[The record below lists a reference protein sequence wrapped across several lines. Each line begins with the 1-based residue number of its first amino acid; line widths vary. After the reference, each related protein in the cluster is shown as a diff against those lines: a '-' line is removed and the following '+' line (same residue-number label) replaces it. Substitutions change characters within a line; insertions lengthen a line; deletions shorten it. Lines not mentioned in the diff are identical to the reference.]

1 MFKKAK
7 LLIITNTCAVGGAET
22 HLLHLLS
29 NLDRN
34 KYDITLAYFTE
45 KFHNSRS
52 LKNDFK
58 KAGIRTIDLDLKM
71 KYCPIGILKVANLI
85 RCEKPDIVHTN
96 LFQAEFL
103 TNIALLLLKKFGKG
117 LTLRRGEAQEKVRPF
132 STFKAFVTTW
142 HNMEEFLEN
151 RFLAKIAKFD
161 LNRTDQVIV
170 ISEAVA
176 DYLSAKTGFAR
187 ARIKKIH
194 YGFNLTKDRPWRQ
207 GPPLAKEGDLVLGMV
222 ARYAPQKG
230 HIYFIEAMPE
240 ILKEVPNVK
249 FYFAGSDEKG
259 IKNRL
264 KDRARELGIE
274 KNIIF
279 ADFDPDPV
287 GLMSQFD
294 IFVLP
299 SLWEGFGLVLL
310 EAMSV
315 GRPIVATNV
324 GPIPEIIQDG
334 QNGFLVPPK
343 DPKILAEKIIILLK
357 DKSLREKMG
366 NAGKER
372 LKEFSIEKMVKETE
386 GVYDK
391 LLLEH

>member
-7 LLIITNTCAVGGAET
+7 LLVITNTCAVGGAET

-29 NLDRN
+29 NLDKS
-34 KYDITLAYFTE
+34 KYDITLVYFTE
-45 KFHNSRS
+45 KFYNSRS
-52 LKNDFK
+52 LKNDFE
-58 KAGIRTIDLDLKM
+58 KAGIKTIDLDLKM
-71 KYCPIGILKVANLI
+71 KYCPIGILKIANLI
-85 RCEKPDIVHTN
+85 RCEKPDIVHAN

-103 TNIALLLLKKFGKG
+103 INIALLLLKKFGKIQVEKG
-117 LTLRRGEAQEKVRPF
+117 LTFPVF
-132 STFKAFVTTW
+132 ITTW
-142 HNMEEFLEN
+142 HNTEEFLGN
-151 RFLAKIAKFD
+151 RFLARIVKFN
-161 LNRTDQVIV
+161 LERADQVIA
-170 ISEAVA
+170 ISDAVA
-176 DYLSAKTGFAR
+176 DYLSAKTGFPR
-187 ARIKKIH
+187 EKITRIH
-194 YGFNLTKDRPWRQ
+194 YGFNFTKDRPSYK
-207 GPPLAKEGDLVLGMV
+207 GPTFVRERDLVLGMV

-230 HIYFIEAMPE
+230 HIYLIEAMPG

-249 FYFAGSDEKG
+249 FYLAGSDEKG

-264 KDRARELGIE
+264 KDRARELGVE

-343 DPKILAEKIIILLK
+343 DLKILAEKIIILLK
-357 DKSLREKMG
+357 DKNLREKMG
-366 NAGKER
+366 NAGRER
-372 LKEFSIEKMVKETE
+372 LKEFSIEKMVRETE
-386 GVYDK
+386 DVYDN
-391 LLLEH
+391 LLKRYE

>member
-1 MFKKAK
+1 MSKKAK
-7 LLIITNTCAVGGAET
+7 LLVITNTCAVGGAET

-29 NLDRN
+29 NLDKN

-52 LKNDFK
+52 LKNDFEQ
-58 KAGIRTIDLDLKM
+58 AGIKTIDLDLKM
-71 KYCPIGILKVANLI
+71 KYCPIGILKIANLI
-85 RCEKPDIVHTN
+85 RREKPDIVHAN
-96 LFQAEFL
+96 LFQAEFF
-103 TNIALLLLKKFGKG
+103 TNIALLLLKTF
-117 LTLRRGEAQEKVRPF
+117 LKVRPF
-132 STFKAFVTTW
+132 SDTMSFPVFVTTW
-142 HNMEEFLEN
+142 HNMEDFLEN
-151 RFLAKIAKFD
+151 RFLARIVKFN
-161 LNRTDQVIV
+161 LERADQVIA
-170 ISEAVA
+170 ISDAVA
-176 DYLSAKTGFAR
+176 DYLSAKTGFSR
-187 ARIKKIH
+187 EKITRIH

-207 GPPLAKEGDLVLGMV
+207 GQPLAKEGDLVLGMI

-230 HIYFIEAMPE
+230 HIYLIEAMPE

-249 FYFAGSDEKG
+249 FYFVGSDEKG
-259 IKNRL
+259 IKDNL
-264 KDRARELGIE
+264 KERAKELGVE

-279 ADFDPDPV
+279 ADFSPDPV

-294 IFVLP
+294 IFVLS

-334 QNGFLVPPK
+334 KNGFLVSPRDSK
-343 DPKILAEKIIILLK
+343 KLAEKIIILLK
-357 DKSLREKMG
+357 DKNLREKMG

-372 LKEFSIEKMVKETE
+372 LKEFSIEKMVRETE
-386 GVYDK
+386 GVYDN
-391 LLLEH
+391 LLKRYE